1 MAASGDR
8 DALHLAPRELG
19 GPVAGAAGQTDVL
32 EQLERASPPLGRP
45 HASLGHGELDVFPG
59 GQHRQEVEALKDEA
73 QPQEAQPGEL
83 PVGQA
88 LQPGAEHL
96 HGAARRGV
104 DPAQQLQQ
112 GGLAA
117 ARRSHDGHMFP
128 AADRERDAAQR
139 VDRLAADG
147 IVLPQVVGD
156 EYRVGVDRSAQVASA
171 RKVAAIGARAAS
183 QAG

>member
-1 MAASGDR
+1 M
-8 DALHLAPRELG
+8 P
-19 GPVAGAAGQTDVL
+19 GARGQAHIL
-32 EQLERASPPLGRP
+32 EQLDRASPPLGRP
-45 HASLGHGELDVFPG
+45 HAGFGHGELDVFPG
-59 GQHRQEVEALKDEA
+59 CQHGQQVEALKNEA
-73 QPQEAQPGEL
+73 QPQEAKPSEL

-96 HGAARRGV
+96 HGAARRRV

-117 ARRSHDGHMFP
+117 ARRSHDRHVLA

-139 VDRLAADG
+139 VDRLPPDG

-156 EYRVGVDRSAQVASA
+156 ENRVGVDRGAQVASA